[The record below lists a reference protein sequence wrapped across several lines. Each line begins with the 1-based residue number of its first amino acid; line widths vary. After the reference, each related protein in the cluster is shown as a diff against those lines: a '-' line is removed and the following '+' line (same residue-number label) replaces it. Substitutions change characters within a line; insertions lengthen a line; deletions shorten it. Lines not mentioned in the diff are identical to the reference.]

1 MDHSLTPK
9 KNAKARPAGD
19 LRDSSHR
26 SGADMRQP
34 GDSWCDRKTILDVGH
49 LSSARCRTSMSTRTT
64 KFLTDWLRWHVV
76 GRVASAEDI
85 PALAAKCLHDA
96 WREGISRYDIE
107 GAVGPL
113 EDCIREGLLQVKR

>member
-1 MDHSLTPK
+1 MS
-9 KNAKARPAGD
+9 
-19 LRDSSHR
+19 
-26 SGADMRQP
+26 
-34 GDSWCDRKTILDVGH
+34 DVGY
-49 LSSARCRTSMSTRTT
+49 LSSAYGRTSMSTKTT

-107 GAVGPL
+107 GAVGSL
-113 EDCIREGLLQVKR
+113 DDCIREALLQIKK

>member
-1 MDHSLTPK
+1 MR
-9 KNAKARPAGD
+9 RP
-19 LRDSSHR
+19 
-26 SGADMRQP
+26 GASR
-34 GDSWCDRKTILDVGH
+34 CDRDPILDVGY

-96 WREGISRYDIE
+96 WSEGISRYDLE
-107 GAVGPL
+107 GAVGSL
-113 EDCIREGLLQVKR
+113 EDCIREGLLQVKK